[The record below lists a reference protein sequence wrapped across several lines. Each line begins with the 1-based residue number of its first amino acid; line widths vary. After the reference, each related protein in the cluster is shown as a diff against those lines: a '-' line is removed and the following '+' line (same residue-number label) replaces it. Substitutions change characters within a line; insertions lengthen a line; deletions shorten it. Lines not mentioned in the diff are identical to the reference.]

1 MTRKKDG
8 YAESYRIPTASGP
21 SSNDASAA
29 SGASATSPAAASGG
43 NTGASVTTGV
53 PFSYPPVIPP
63 DEPNMGGL
71 TKQAGYEV
79 AWTGGKPNATWT
91 RLDSS
96 ASQFPLTP
104 NQLRSERISDS
115 MKSYNYRKT
124 GLVTLYDAKKD
135 LMSFKSGVKKHLKDT
150 GMDTIAYINDLQS
163 PTKMY
168 HVVDQHN
175 RFLLKL
181 VKDKSLDLKERK
193 FDKYDRLNDE
203 AAIEFL
209 LQSLSPAIKGDIEA
223 KLDDEKNTFVIT
235 WLTLIEYVAST
246 STAKYEKIKNS
257 IKARSPFN
265 YAGQNILDFIRDLE
279 PEVK

>member
-1 MTRKKDG
+1 MATPNPTGSPPQVGPPPMT
-8 YAESYRIPTASGP
+8 PQQQLVPPPPQVTTQQQVP
-21 SSNDASAA
+21 
-29 SGASATSPAAASGG
+29 PPPQGG

-79 AWTGGKPNATWT
+79 AWMGGKPNSTWT

-135 LMSFKSGVKKHLKDT
+135 LMSFKSAVKKHLKDT

-175 RFLLKL
+175 R
-181 VKDKSLDLKERK
+181 
-193 FDKYDRLNDE
+193 
-203 AAIEFL
+203 
-209 LQSLSPAIKGDIEA
+209 
-223 KLDDEKNTFVIT
+223 
-235 WLTLIEYVAST
+235 LI
-246 STAKYEKIKNS
+246 
-257 IKARSPFN
+257 
-265 YAGQNILDFIRDLE
+265 
-279 PEVK
+279 